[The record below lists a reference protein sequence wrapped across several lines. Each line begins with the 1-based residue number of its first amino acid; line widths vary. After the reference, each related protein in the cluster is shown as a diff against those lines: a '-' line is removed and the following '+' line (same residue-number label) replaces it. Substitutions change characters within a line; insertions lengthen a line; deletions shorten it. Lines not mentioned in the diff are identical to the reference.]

1 VGEDDG
7 YTIRES
13 CTPRPGAPSACIDE
27 PSHAGPGGL
36 SDLVR
41 LVAASDAR
49 VTLLFGRG
57 CIRRDDPSAR
67 RVAPTPRHLPYGAR
81 SARRT
86 RVAPTCR
93 AAATHRSRSRVRA
106 SLTRQTHTSRG
117 VAPTKSDSYDVI
129 KDREVS
135 LRHAPTRPTCPP
147 FESPPDSSTRQT
159 PRLNAARAVDCGA
172 TLTTPLLMSLSD
184 ATCFE
189 SERRAAA
196 PRKAALGFKP
206 NHARHHPKVAAPPFD
221 QCSGCIHDS

>member
-1 VGEDDG
+1 MCISSDRVISSRAQVISRGRDVSSRPESLCSRVILSPLRMTRSAQDDSVR
-7 YTIRES
+7 YES
-13 CTPRPGAPSACIDE
+13 SHVARHCKARPGAPSACIDE

-117 VAPTKSDSYDVI
+117 VAPTKIV
-129 KDREVS
+129 
-135 LRHAPTRPTCPP
+135 
-147 FESPPDSSTRQT
+147 
-159 PRLNAARAVDCGA
+159 RLIRCY
-172 TLTTPLLMSLSD
+172 
-184 ATCFE
+184 
-189 SERRAAA
+189 
-196 PRKAALGFKP
+196 
-206 NHARHHPKVAAPPFD
+206 
-221 QCSGCIHDS
+221 

>member
-1 VGEDDG
+1 MGEDDG

-106 SLTRQTHTSRG
+106 SLTRRQRVEESLRQSPTHTILLQ
-117 VAPTKSDSYDVI
+117 KSD
-129 KDREVS
+129 VS
-135 LRHAPTRPTCPP
+135 LRLGPTRPTRLCPRLA
-147 FESPPDSSTRQT
+147 SYSSTRQT
-159 PRLNAARAVDCGA
+159 PR
-172 TLTTPLLMSLSD
+172 
-184 ATCFE
+184 
-189 SERRAAA
+189 
-196 PRKAALGFKP
+196 
-206 NHARHHPKVAAPPFD
+206 
-221 QCSGCIHDS
+221 I